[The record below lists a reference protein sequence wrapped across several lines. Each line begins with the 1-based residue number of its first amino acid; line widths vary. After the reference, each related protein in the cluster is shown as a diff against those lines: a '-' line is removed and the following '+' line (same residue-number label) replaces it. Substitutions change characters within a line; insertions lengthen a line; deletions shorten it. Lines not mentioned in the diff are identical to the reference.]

1 MISHRTWQIWHVM
14 IFSLVFDTWTQMK
27 SILKSLDSLQLRGRN
42 SGHQMC
48 NRFTR
53 RHYYPDCKYLHHNND
68 NLWDMYFARSD
79 LKQRSLPR
87 IMLSF
92 RNKTHIIES
101 VNVVDIDAL
110 FQHSEFCF
118 VSVWIISHSPC
129 LAFFF
134 LARLWWT
141 RNETTHPKTACSS
154 FDVHRHVRCSL
165 ISHDVKHPRD
175 GWSTVG

>member
-1 MISHRTWQIWHVM
+1 
-14 IFSLVFDTWTQMK
+14 MK

-129 LAFFF
+129 LAFFSQLVYDEHEMKRLTEKQHAHRLTFIVMFDALSF
-134 LARLWWT
+134 LMM
-141 RNETTHPKTACSS
+141 
-154 FDVHRHVRCSL
+154 
-165 ISHDVKHPRD
+165 
-175 GWSTVG
+175 